1 MKKIIAVAV
10 MLVAFGAAK
19 SFAEPMVKSTETV
32 TIVSVSTEAAT
43 VMDATI
49 PGDRNIITI
58 QNQSTDILA
67 CVVSTTS
74 PASISAGFEI
84 AVSTN
89 VGSQW
94 TRRVARSSPDGKIF
108 HTYCQSKGTGDFA
121 TAAVYQGGG
130 L

>member
-1 MKKIIAVAV
+1 MKRIMVVAALFVALSAV
-10 MLVAFGAAK
+10 K
-19 SFAEPMVKSTETV
+19 SFAEPMVTSTETV
-32 TIVSVSTEAAT
+32 TMVSVSTVAAT

-67 CVVSTTS
+67 CAVSTS
-74 PASISAGFEI
+74 APASITSGFQI
-84 AVSTN
+84 AISTD
-89 VGSQW
+89 VGNTW
-94 TRRVARSSPDGKIF
+94 TRRVMRSSPDNKIF
-108 HTYCQSKGTGDFA
+108 HTYCQSKGTGAFA